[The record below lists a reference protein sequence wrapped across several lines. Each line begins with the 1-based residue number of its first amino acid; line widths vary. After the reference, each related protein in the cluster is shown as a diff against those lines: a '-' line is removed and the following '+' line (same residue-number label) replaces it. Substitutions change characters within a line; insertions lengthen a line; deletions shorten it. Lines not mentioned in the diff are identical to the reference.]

1 MIERAHAE
9 TEGMPSIPAPAP
21 IAEANATAASL
32 ITTTTAAMM
41 MTRETMKT
49 KRRTTAITRMMK
61 GNMTTMAMGIRVE
74 NSIRG

>member
-1 MIERAHAE
+1 MIERPHAE
-9 TEGMPSIPAPAP
+9 TEGMPLILAPAP
-21 IAEANATAASL
+21 IAEANATATTM
-32 ITTTTAAMM
+32 ITTTRAAMM

>member
-1 MIERAHAE
+1 
-9 TEGMPSIPAPAP
+9 
-21 IAEANATAASL
+21 
-32 ITTTTAAMM
+32 